1 MPLNWLSADCSLGT
15 PLQNNKRELFNLLQ
29 FLDSNMNAEKLDE
42 KYAELTNENLSELH
56 DLIRPYFLR

>member
-1 MPLNWLSADCSLGT
+1 MIAGT
-15 PLQNNKRELFNLLQ
+15 PLQNNKRELFNILQ
-29 FLDSNMNAEKLDE
+29 FIDSSMDAEELDE